1 MALFLGTLLIT
12 ILSCLALGLGL
23 LLRGRPLAGGCG
35 ARLPGS
41 ERCADCPRRRAAEA
55 GDEEPQ
61 GDR

>member
-23 LLRGRPLAGGCG
+23 LLRGQPLSGGCG

-41 ERCADCPRRRAAEA
+41 ERCADCPHRRAAEA
-55 GDEEPQ
+55 GDGEPG